1 MPGPSDVPVPEPTYS
16 DDEAAAL
23 YDVLNPWGPSDAF
36 YLALVMSATTV
47 LDVGCGTGALLKRA
61 REDGHRGR
69 LCGVDPDEA
78 RLGVARRRTDTEL
91 VTGTAASLPWDS
103 EFDLALMA
111 GHAFQE
117 LVDDE
122 ELRASLAAIRRALV
136 EGGRFAFE
144 TRNPLARAWESWNAL
159 TMDVV
164 DSSGRSVRIS
174 YEVESVAGDVVTL
187 SEITSDLEGTRLRVD
202 RASLRFLDVDTL
214 THYLADI
221 GFEIEA
227 QYGDWLREPF
237 SAASP
242 EIITVA
248 RR

>member
-1 MPGPSDVPVPEPTYS
+1 
-16 DDEAAAL
+16 
-23 YDVLNPWGPSDAF
+23 
-36 YLALVMSATTV
+36 
-47 LDVGCGTGALLKRA
+47 
-61 REDGHRGR
+61 
-69 LCGVDPDEA
+69 
-78 RLGVARRRTDTEL
+78 
-91 VTGTAASLPWDS
+91 
-103 EFDLALMA
+103 
-111 GHAFQE
+111 
-117 LVDDE
+117 
-122 ELRASLAAIRRALV
+122 
-136 EGGRFAFE
+136 
-144 TRNPLARAWESWNAL
+144 
-159 TMDVV
+159 MDVV

-202 RASLRFLDVDTL
+202 RASVRFLDVETL